1 MYERKYTTTLT
12 NVWCVQNDGECN
24 ECGQR
29 GVCDGR
35 GHGGA
40 LDDCNRLCFRE
51 IRPRATAIL
60 RAVSRDERVRAQ
72 RPAVCYCEPRV
83 AYIYIYNVLLRTQPF
98 RASPRQTRDRGPH
111 PETQLGQLLAAAG
124 LSLFYNNIITLS
136 IPPVTETTY
145 LSFIRVC
152 TCERVRYNL

>member
-83 AYIYIYNVLLRTQPF
+83 AYIYIYITCCYVHSRFARLPGK
-98 RASPRQTRDRGPH
+98 RAIEAR
-111 PETQLGQLLAAAG
+111 
-124 LSLFYNNIITLS
+124 
-136 IPPVTETTY
+136 
-145 LSFIRVC
+145 IRKP
-152 TCERVRYNL
+152 N